1 MTEDVLLS
9 RIKEAL
15 ERVTPGP
22 WMNDHR
28 QQAACTIENFCHVTY
43 GEHYPA
49 LAYVAV
55 SSDADFIALLN
66 PENVR
71 ALIGEVERL
80 RAFVAGDLQANF
92 VEHGARVA
100 EQAPWKAKATAAER
114 EVEKLREALNRVSA
128 TLQVPAA
135 EYVPAIPD
143 AWEIIDAALGT
154 GEANPNPQ
162 QGKTL

>member
-1 MTEDVLLS
+1 MSPLMTEDLLS

-15 ERVTPGP
+15 EDVTPSLHAKLV
-22 WMNDHR
+22 DHHNL
-28 QQAACTIENFCHVTY
+28 AADE
-43 GEHYPA
+43 
-49 LAYVAV
+49 V
-55 SSDADFIALLN
+55 SSDMGAHVQECGGSPSNAMKDALRLHMFAEEWCALLS

-71 ALIGEVERL
+71 ALVAKAERAEAAESALIGEVERL
-80 RAFVAGDLQANF
+80 R
-92 VEHGARVA
+92 
-100 EQAPWKAKATAAER
+100 
-114 EVEKLREALNRVSA
+114 EALSRVSA